1 MQTIYFAKGLMTLD
15 KIKKLEI
22 PQKPGCYKFLSRS
35 KKIIYIGKAANL
47 KNRILSYWQKS
58 TGHSPAKYSMLKQ
71 VSQIDWLETDSEIE
85 ALLLETN
92 LIKKY
97 QPQYNVVLR
106 DDKRYVYIKISTEE
120 EWPRIFMTR
129 KLEKSGKYFGPFVS
143 AEAVKQTL
151 KSVRKIWPYRSCAR
165 MPKKVCLYYRIGKCP
180 GMCEEKVNKS
190 EYKKTIKQI
199 NLFLQGKKKVLITAM
214 KKDIRNWKF
223 EIARL
228 SRFSGIDEA
237 GENSDKNSE
246 KYREIEDKIA
256 RAENKLFNFNKV
268 LEHAN
273 IISLIDKYAADV
285 IELAKVLSLPRVP
298 ERIEGYDISNIF
310 GRQAVGSMVIFV
322 EGEPDKGE
330 YRKFKIK
337 IGQGKANDVGML
349 KEVLERR
356 FKHTPPPPLIRGGEL
371 KQSDGREG
379 WPVPDLIIIDG
390 GKAQLNVACRVLKG
404 LKLDI
409 PVLAISKGEGLRS
422 AQALDKIFFPG
433 EKKPLEL
440 PLASPALHIIKRVRD
455 EAHRFAILYHRQL
468 RKKSWRI

>member
-1 MQTIYFAKGLMTLD
+1 MQIIYFAKGLMTLD

-58 TGHSPAKYSMLKQ
+58 TSHSPAKYSMLKQ

-85 ALLLETN
+85 ALLLEAN
-92 LIKKY
+92 LIKKH
-97 QPQYNVVLR
+97 QPPYNIVLR

-120 EWPRIFMTR
+120 EWPRIFITR

-143 AEAVKQTL
+143 VEAVRQTL

-165 MPKKVCLYYRIGKCP
+165 LPKKICLYYRIGKCP
-180 GMCEEKVNKS
+180 GMCEGKVNKS
-190 EYKKTIKQI
+190 EYKKIIKQI
-199 NLFLQGKKKVLITAM
+199 TLFLEGKKM
-214 KKDIRNWKF
+214 KISKEMEREIKKGEKKNQDVKF
-223 EIARL
+223 L
-228 SRFSGIDEA
+228 
-237 GENSDKNSE
+237 
-246 KYREIEDKIA
+246 KYRLI
-256 RAENKLFNFNKV
+256 NMQKV

-273 IISLIDKYAADV
+273 IISLIDKYATDV
-285 IELAKVLSLPRVP
+285 LELAKVLGLPRVP

-310 GRQAVGSMVIFV
+310 GRQAVGSMVVFSA
-322 EGEPDKGE
+322 GEPDKNE

-356 FKHTPPPPLIRGGEL
+356 FNNDWPL
-371 KQSDGREG
+371 
-379 WPVPDLIIIDG
+379 PDFIVIDG

-433 EKKPLEL
+433 EKRPLEL

-468 RKKSWRI
+468 RKKSWHL